1 MSLLKLAVA
10 SALILGIPSA
20 FADGADT
27 FNPQP
32 AEDDVIVPMPCDFKM
47 VFRKVYT
54 SPEEQKLKDKKF
66 EAGGEQSKSPMAQ
79 NPREYYVQ
87 GGFHDREGFY
97 YLMAKYELTQLQYD
111 ALTADKCPDVNS
123 KKLLLP
129 VTNISWF
136 EMMEAA
142 RRYSNFLQKARNVPA
157 AGGVPAYARLPTDN
171 EWEFAERGGLAVSQ
185 SEFESSLPPVAV
197 SSLSDY
203 AWYQGS
209 QSANG
214 RLQLP
219 GRLKPNNL
227 GLYDMLGNAQEM
239 IFEPFRATRT
249 GRLHGQSGGY
259 ILRGG
264 GINTI
269 AEDMSSST
277 RVERPYF
284 TKGSEN
290 KSKDAGGRFVLAV
303 PVASSS
309 DDVKTL
315 NEEVLK
321 LGTDGTTGKAGG
333 ESNLDTVAMLDTLIR
348 QNNEAKQILLD
359 EKKDLQAFNESL
371 KAQNESLSSKLSR
384 LREQLVTANEERDS
398 MRDVAVVANIHI
410 GTFLCNSLADEQAQY
425 RYLKGITDKLEE
437 RCRENS
443 NFCQSYENNKKSL
456 KGSEAHL
463 KTLSRYY
470 GDNLAEAVSTYD
482 LGLFSD
488 LNKVAIQGQ
497 GEIYNKFTA
506 LYQKHLKEYKANEKD
521 AGKNREKWIKQC
533 HAVLSGD
540 NK

>member
-1 MSLLKLAVA
+1 MRLLTFAALSMAVCIT
-10 SALILGIPSA
+10 SARAISDDP
-20 FADGADT
+20 
-27 FNPQP
+27 FNPAP
-32 AEDDVIVPMPCDFKM
+32 LDGDVIVSMPCDFKM

-54 SPEEQKLKDKKF
+54 SPEDEKLKDKRF

-87 GGFHDREGFY
+87 GGFHDKGGFY
-97 YLMAKYELTQLQYD
+97 YLMSKYELSQLQYE
-111 ALTADKCPDVNS
+111 ALTADKCPDAGS
-123 KKLLLP
+123 KKLHLP
-129 VTNISWF
+129 VTNVSWF
-136 EMMEAA
+136 EMVEAG
-142 RRYSNFLQKARNVPA
+142 RRYSNSLQKAKDTPNVD
-157 AGGVPAYARLPTDN
+157 GTPAYARLPTDN
-171 EWEFAERGGLAVSQ
+171 EWEFAERGGLEVSP

-197 SSLSDY
+197 QSLRDY
-203 AWYQGS
+203 AWFQGS

-219 GRLKPNNL
+219 GRLKPNEL
-227 GLYDMLGNAQEM
+227 GIFDMLGNAQEM

-284 TKGSEN
+284 TKGVEN

-309 DDVKTL
+309 DDVRVL
-315 NEEVLK
+315 NEKVRQ
-321 LGTDGTTGKAGG
+321 LGTEDNTGKAGG

-348 QNNEAKQILLD
+348 QNNEAKQVLLD
-359 EKKDLQAFNESL
+359 EKKDLQTANDFL
-371 KAQNESLSSKLSR
+371 QKQNEDLSSKLGK
-384 LREQLVTANEERDS
+384 LREQLVTVNAERDS

-425 RYLKGITDKLEE
+425 NYLKGITVKLEE
-437 RCRENS
+437 RCKENER
-443 NFCQSYENNKKSL
+443 FCQSYENNKKSL

-463 KTLSRYY
+463 KNLSRYY

-482 LGLFSD
+482 LSLFAK
-488 LNKVAIQGQ
+488 LNRVAIQGQ
-497 GEIYNKFTA
+497 GKLYNKFTE
-506 LYQKHLKEYKANEKD
+506 LYQNHLREYKQNEKNTE
-521 AGKNREKWIKQC
+521 KNAEKWISQC